1 VPKLSVWFVRTAL
14 CYLAIGFSVGA
25 VLLANRGMPLGAPV
39 ARLLPLHIEFL
50 LIGWMVQLALGVA
63 FWILPR
69 FRSGPERGRERLAW
83 LSYGLLN
90 LGVMAAA
97 VAPLIELPPVV
108 PLLGHAAQGLAAG
121 AFALHAW
128 PRVKVFG
135 SEGQGAVRVRRSE

>member
-1 VPKLSVWFVRTAL
+1 LSVWFVRTAL
-14 CYLAIGFSVGA
+14 GYLGIGVLVGA
-25 VLLANRGMPLGAPV
+25 VLLANRGLPLWAAV
-39 ARLLPLHIEFL
+39 TRLLPLHIEFL

-69 FRSGPERGRERLAW
+69 FRTGPERGREGLAW

-97 VAPLIELPPVV
+97 IAPVTGLPPAVS
-108 PLLGHAAQGLAAG
+108 LLGHTAQALAAG

-135 SEGQGAVRVRRSE
+135 DKS